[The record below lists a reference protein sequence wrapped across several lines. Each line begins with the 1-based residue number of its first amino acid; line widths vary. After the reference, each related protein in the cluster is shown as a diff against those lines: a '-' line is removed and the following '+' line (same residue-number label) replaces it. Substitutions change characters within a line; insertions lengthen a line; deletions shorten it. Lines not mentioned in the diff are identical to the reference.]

1 MLSKLEPALLRSP
14 PSALGERNQ
23 SVILTGNA
31 LGRRG
36 AAKFVV
42 VSNASIL
49 FPSADQVSQQ
59 RNVGEKNEPQDLA
72 VKGMG
77 LSEGSA

>member
-1 MLSKLEPALLRSP
+1 MLSKVEPALLESLS
-14 PSALGERNQ
+14 SALGERNQ

-31 LGRRG
+31 WGKRG

-42 VSNASIL
+42 VSNASTL

-59 RNVGEKNEPQDLA
+59 RKLEERNEI
-72 VKGMG
+72 KT
-77 LSEGSA
+77 